1 MSDYQGLTGDNLVL
15 AIADDI
21 FSSINILRRQFN
33 SLEKIVM
40 IDLDQVLTE
49 VQSQSA
55 MITQLSLAVVA
66 LEKHVNEHADGT
78 IIAPAVQEKINALMD
93 SAVSNKALLAD
104 AVKLAVNA
112 VQAVEAVKAQATT
125 PNLA

>member
-1 MSDYQGLTGDNLVL
+1 MSNYQGLTGDDLVL

-21 FSSINILRRQFN
+21 FSSINILRRQLN
-33 SLEKIVM
+33 SLEKRVM

-55 MITQLSLAVVA
+55 MITQLSLAVVT
-66 LEKHVNEHADGT
+66 LQKHVTEHGDGT
-78 IIAPAVQEKINALMD
+78 VIAPVVQEKINALMD
-93 SAVSNKALLAD
+93 SAVANKALLAD

-112 VQAVEAVKAQATT
+112 VQAVEALKAQAPT